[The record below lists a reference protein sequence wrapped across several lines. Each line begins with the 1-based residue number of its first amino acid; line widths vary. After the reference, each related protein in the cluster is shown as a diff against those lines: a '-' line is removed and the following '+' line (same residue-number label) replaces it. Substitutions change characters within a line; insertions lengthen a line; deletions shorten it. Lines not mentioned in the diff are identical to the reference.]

1 VLAQSASVFKASD
14 PDFASR
20 VRASFGR
27 QQAMELIGAE
37 LTAVEP
43 GRCEIRL
50 PYKPELTQQ
59 HGFVH
64 GGIVGMI
71 ADSACG
77 YAAYSLFPADSS
89 ILTVEYKIN
98 LLAPSRGDAL
108 IARAHVLKPGRT
120 LTIAHADVYAVEA
133 GREIH
138 CAAMQQTL
146 ITLHGKADERPKEET
161 K

>member
-1 VLAQSASVFKASD
+1 MLAQSAPAFKPSD

-27 QQAMELIGAE
+27 QQAMEFIGAE

-50 PYKPELTQQ
+50 PFKPELTQQ

-98 LLAPSRGDAL
+98 LLAPSKGDAL
-108 IARAHVLKPGRT
+108 IARAR
-120 LTIAHADVYAVEA
+120 I
-133 GREIH
+133 
-138 CAAMQQTL
+138 
-146 ITLHGKADERPKEET
+146 ET
-161 K
+161 GPYPDDRACRCLRHRR

>member
-1 VLAQSASVFKASD
+1 MLAQSAPVFKALD
-14 PDFASR
+14 QDFATR

-27 QQAMELIGAE
+27 QQAMEFIGAD
-37 LTAVEP
+37 LTAIEP

-50 PYKPELTQQ
+50 PYKAELTQQ

-77 YAAYSLFPADSS
+77 YAAFSLFPADSS

-98 LLAPSRGDAL
+98 LLAPSKGDAL